1 MIVLNS
7 LKDKKSG
14 FEFDTNKVTLIKKN
28 GKAIKLPL
36 QSKFQI
42 ANKILSEIINF

>member
-14 FEFDTNKVTLIKKN
+14 FEFDTNKVTLIKKS
-28 GKAIKLPL
+28 GKAINLPL

-42 ANKILSEIINF
+42 ANKILDQLF

>member
-7 LKDKKSG
+7 LKDKRSG

-28 GKAIKLPL
+28 GKTINLPL

-42 ANKILSEIINF
+42 ANKILDQLL

>member
-7 LKDKKSG
+7 LKDKRSG

-28 GKAIKLPL
+28 GKTIKLPL

-42 ANKILSEIINF
+42 ATKILDQLF